1 MTFKEAKELGY
12 SIYDRKLEQCYVT
25 RKPRTDTQ
33 VSVLTAKGNRAGE
46 LYILMPNH
54 DSTRYSWRCYLRKE
68 NK

>member
-1 MTFKEAKELGY
+1 MTYKEAKEQGY

-25 RKPRTDTQ
+25 RKQRADTQ

-46 LYILMPNH
+46 LYILMPNY

-68 NK
+68 N